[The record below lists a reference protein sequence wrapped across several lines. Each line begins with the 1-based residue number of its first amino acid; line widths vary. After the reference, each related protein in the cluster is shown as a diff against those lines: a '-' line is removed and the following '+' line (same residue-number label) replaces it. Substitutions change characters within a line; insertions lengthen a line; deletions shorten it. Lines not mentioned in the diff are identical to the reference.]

1 MRISVFVAAG
11 FAVATAARPLGDAI
25 TSIITLSGLPG
36 TGQIEAPSQ
45 PGEPA
50 IQHGKSE
57 PEAIG
62 NPGQQEAPP
71 PPLVE
76 LSPDQPV
83 LPTGAL
89 GPQQT
94 GAIATGII
102 PMGTAAIA
110 PSATVTGQAASGDPL
125 TFHFPAL
132 KAAH

>member
-1 MRISVFVAAG
+1 MVNPGENPPPGQVPFFYG
-11 FAVATAARPLGDAI
+11 QP
-25 TSIITLSGLPG
+25 TSERLFFIRLLEDT
-36 TGQIEAPSQ
+36 TRRIEAPSQ

>member
-36 TGQIEAPSQ
+36 TGQI
-45 PGEPA
+45 
-50 IQHGKSE
+50 
-57 PEAIG
+57 G

-83 LPTGAL
+83 FPTGAL

-102 PMGTAAIA
+102 PMGTAAIV
-110 PSATVTGQAASGDPL
+110 PSATATGQTASGDPL